1 MLADLYGCDVKT
13 LASREG
19 PALGVALLAGVG
31 AGVYASVPEACD
43 AVLKADRVQ
52 SPIPENTAKY
62 APFYKLYTELY
73 PAVKASFAELGKL

>member
-1 MLADLYGCDVKT
+1 MI
-13 LASREG
+13 
-19 PALGVALLAGVG
+19 
-31 AGVYASVPEACD
+31 
-43 AVLKADRVQ
+43 KADRVQ

>member
-1 MLADLYGCDVKT
+1 M

-19 PALGVALLAGVG
+19 PALGVALRAGVG

-43 AVLKADRVQ
+43 AVIKADRVQ

-62 APFYKLYTELY
+62 APYYQLYTALY
-73 PAVKASFAELGKL
+73 PAMKASFAQLGNL